1 MTHSCCV
8 SGAAPRHRIGSF
20 CWSCLYFLLCILFNF
35 LSEASLIVIEV
46 KRASRCIG
54 HRLGGSE
61 RCATPLSCVV
71 GPNGLLEDTPIF
83 WGEDGALNPLLLDV
97 VGAGSVP
104 ER

>member
-1 MTHSCCV
+1 M
-8 SGAAPRHRIGSF
+8 
-20 CWSCLYFLLCILFNF
+20 
-35 LSEASLIVIEV
+35 SEASLIVIEV

-71 GPNGLLEDTPIF
+71 GSNGLLEDTPIF

-97 VGAGSVP
+97 VSKIAEGLGLCLNAEAHEHRSDLVVRE
-104 ER
+104 EREGH